1 MKYDIFISYRREG
14 GYDTAKHLNDLL
26 VRDGYKVSFDIDTLR
41 SGNFDTQLLS
51 RIDQCKDF
59 ILIVDQHAFD
69 RTLDPNFNP
78 KNDWLR
84 CELAYALKKG
94 KNIIPIFLSG
104 VNGFPNNLPADI
116 SGVTM
121 KNGPEYNKF
130 YFDDFYKALKQRFLH
145 SKKTPIKYIPFV
157 FAFIVILIGLG
168 ISYYSVNPQSS
179 LTTQKK
185 DTNSN
190 IYGVPPAPKYVE
202 AKISVPKPDYFD
214 DFGSACEMA
223 EKPYYGFV
231 ISSEELGEDLIE
243 VIMQEED
250 TRVKSKFYINKDR
263 MSNAELSWIPYVIL
277 EGNKVKI
284 EYYYEGNG
292 GYQQVITMENLPR
305 EQ

>member
-1 MKYDIFISYRREG
+1 MEKKYDIFISYRRDG

-69 RTLDPNFNP
+69 RTLDSNFNP

-84 CELAYALKKG
+84 CELAYALKKR

-104 VNGFPNNLPADI
+104 VNGFPDNLPADI
-116 SGVTM
+116 AGVIM
-121 KNGPEYNKF
+121 KHGPEYNKF
-130 YFDDFYKALKQRFLH
+130 YFNDFYKALKQRFLH
-145 SKKTPIKYIPFV
+145 SKKTPVKFIPVV
-157 FAFIVILIGLG
+157 FAFILIIITLG
-168 ISYYSVNPQSS
+168 ISYYSLSHSFNEDTDYLNRKQVDSSPKAS
-179 LTTQKK
+179 LTVQKK
-185 DTNSN
+185 DIDRN

-202 AKISVPKPDYFD
+202 ARISVAKPDYFD

-223 EKPYYGFV
+223 EKTYYGFV
-231 ISSEELGEDLIE
+231 ISSEELDENLIE

-250 TRVKSKFYINKDR
+250 TRVKSKFYINK
-263 MSNAELSWIPYVIL
+263 
-277 EGNKVKI
+277 I
-284 EYYYEGNG
+284 E
-292 GYQQVITMENLPR
+292 
-305 EQ
+305 